1 MYLFYS
7 NQTEV
12 EVMNRGL
19 DNFVAIP
26 INETVEKIKWDMSR
40 SSFVNIYPPLKSEGG
55 IFLYSLKII
64 KNKRMVNKV
73 ELL

>member
-1 MYLFYS
+1 M
-7 NQTEV
+7 
-12 EVMNRGL
+12 
-19 DNFVAIP
+19 AIP

-55 IFLYSLKII
+55 VFLYSLKII